1 MGPSEFRSKLMRRMQ
16 PNSPKVENRIARSTD
31 PVSRFNQTG
40 TSKNPFGSTIGRNTM
55 LSSMHQDQQLQA
67 TKQSRQIDRYEQ
79 YQQAWE
85 IKKDHIRKATHKKS
99 PVLMDN
105 NIKHLYV
112 HENEDKVD
120 VINDFI
126 VNYWEMS
133 LRNHHPIL

>member
-1 MGPSEFRSKLMRRMQ
+1 
-16 PNSPKVENRIARSTD
+16 
-31 PVSRFNQTG
+31 
-40 TSKNPFGSTIGRNTM
+40 M

-85 IKKDHIRKATHKKS
+85 IKKGQIRKATHKKS